1 MAQGQARSRFG
12 SLTVTARSSASQA
25 SQASQA
31 SGSASSIHL
40 PMVIQ
45 WNGAGPT
52 TEDTNRSKTDPQMW
66 FQTPKTKEP
75 VKSSQSSESND
86 QNLGQAG
93 TKLQTLFVGLP
104 SIHLVNNSYPG
115 RNRQGGLVRGPF
127 LAYNVG
133 RSQTQE
139 RSAKEIAAL

>member
-1 MAQGQARSRFG
+1 
-12 SLTVTARSSASQA
+12 
-25 SQASQA
+25 
-31 SGSASSIHL
+31 
-40 PMVIQ
+40 MVIQ

-115 RNRQGGLVRGPF
+115 LNRQGMVRGPF

-139 RSAKEIAAL
+139 RSAEEIAAL